1 MYDPLD
7 FSEDDLDRCAASLEE
22 LRAGSSSMEQQAQ
35 RITRHFFENMIDPD
49 TGERACP
56 LVRFYKTHPYED
68 LNGELRGFAQGILGH
83 PPDPP
88 DMKCLVLLASAGE
101 EPEWNSREKSVGHK
115 AIPLPDAAFVSK
127 IPMISRLV
135 SQFGLDVNA
144 VIRADPNLLADLE
157 QKRYNAFHVAEAVGS
172 PYIPAQADFV
182 IPYGI
187 RSVLG
192 FGGMLTTGELFAVI
206 MFAKVQVPRGTAD
219 RAKRLALLVKESVQ
233 PFASAR
239 IFER

>member
-1 MYDPLD
+1 MYDLTA
-7 FSEDDLDRCAASLEE
+7 FGQEDLDRCGEALTG
-22 LRAGSSSMEQQAQ
+22 LREGASSMEEAAN
-35 RITRHFFENMIDPD
+35 RITQHLFDNTINPEN
-49 TGERACP
+49 GEKACAM
-56 LVRFYKTHPYED
+56 VRFYKTHPYED
-68 LNGELRGFAQGILGH
+68 LNGELRAFAQGILGH

-88 DMKCLVLLASAGE
+88 DMKCLVLLATAGE
-101 EPEWNSREKSVGHK
+101 QAEWNSRTASVGHK
-115 AIPLPDAAFVSK
+115 AIPLPDEAFVSK

-144 VIRADPNLLADLE
+144 VIRADPNLLTDLE

-172 PYIPAQADFV
+172 PYIPAQKDFV

-206 MFAKVQVPRGTAD
+206 MFAKVQIPRATAD
-219 RAKRLALLVKESVQ
+219 RANVLALRVKEVVQ
-233 PFASAR
+233 AFASGR
-239 IFER
+239 IFAD

>member
-1 MYDPLD
+1 MYDLTR
-7 FSEDDLDRCAASLEE
+7 FTQKDLDRCGEALKE
-22 LRAGSSSMEQQAQ
+22 LGAGATSMEEVANL
-35 RITRHFFENMIDPD
+35 ITRHLFDNTINPD
-49 TGERACP
+49 NGQKACA

-88 DMKCLVLLASAGE
+88 DMKCLVLLATAGE
-101 EPEWNSREKSVGHK
+101 KAEWNSRAASAGHK
-115 AIPLPDAAFVSK
+115 AIPLPNEAFVSQ

-135 SQFGLDVNA
+135 HQFGLDVKA

-157 QKRYNAFHVAEAVGS
+157 QTRYNAFHVPEAVGS
-172 PYIPAQADFV
+172 PYIPAQQDFV
-182 IPYGI
+182 VPLGI

-206 MFAKVQVPRGTAD
+206 MFAKVQIPRETAD
-219 RAKRLALLVKESVQ
+219 LAKMLALKVKEVVQ
-233 PFASAR
+233 PFASGQ
-239 IFER
+239 IFAS

>member
-1 MYDPLD
+1 MYDLTNL
-7 FSEDDLDRCAASLEE
+7 SQEDVERCGKALLE
-22 LRAGSSSMEQQAQ
+22 LREGALSMEEQAQ
-35 RITRHFFENMIDPD
+35 RITEHLFEQTIDSGSGGR
-49 TGERACP
+49 TCP
-56 LVRFYKTHPYED
+56 LVRLYKTHPYED

-83 PPDPP
+83 AADPP

-101 EPEWNSREKSVGHK
+101 RPEWNSRSESVAHK

-144 VIRADPNLLADLE
+144 VIRADPNLLSDLE
-157 QKRYNAFHVAEAVGS
+157 QRRYNAFHVAEAVGS
-172 PYIPAQADFV
+172 PYIPAQQDFV

-192 FGGMLTTGELFAVI
+192 FGGMMTTGELFAVI
-206 MFAKVQVPRGTAD
+206 MFSKAQVPRESAD
-219 RAKRLALLVKESVQ
+219 VAKTLALRVKETLQ
-233 PFASAR
+233 PFASGR
-239 IFER
+239 IFEG

>member
-1 MYDPLD
+1 MYDLTR
-7 FSEDDLDRCAASLEE
+7 FAQKDLDRCAEALKR
-22 LRAGSSSMEQQAQ
+22 LGAGATSMEEVAN
-35 RITRHFFENMIDPD
+35 RITRHLFDNTINPD
-49 TGERACP
+49 NNQKACG

-88 DMKCLVLLASAGE
+88 DMKCLVLLATAGE
-101 EPEWNSREKSVGHK
+101 KAEWNSRAASAGHK
-115 AIPLPDAAFVSK
+115 AIPLPDEAFVSQ

-135 SQFGLDVNA
+135 HQFGLDVKA

-172 PYIPAQADFV
+172 PYIPAQQDFV
-182 IPYGI
+182 VPLGI

-206 MFAKVQVPRGTAD
+206 MFTKVQVPRETAD
-219 RAKRLALLVKESVQ
+219 LAKMLALKVKEVVQ
-233 PFASAR
+233 PFASGR
-239 IFER
+239 IFAD